1 MVAIIKIDPKSL
13 PCHEGME
20 FHIVFPLEN
29 HVFPL
34 LPPWKKVSANVLNL
48 ALVPRVSRAQKLDA
62 LTSMANIAG
71 RYFCAHFNLED
82 DGR

>member
-20 FHIVFPLEN
+20 FHIVFVASAFN
-29 HVFPL
+29 
-34 LPPWKKVSANVLNL
+34 KKVSANVLNL

-71 RYFCAHFNLED
+71 TWKMMED
-82 DGR
+82 DTNYHVLYVM